1 LNEHTTTDCLLF
13 PDIFDRPVVA
23 KFDQQQ
29 GSSDGGAILLKAA
42 ERRLGLT
49 SALAVCMRD
58 DRQSGKV
65 RHELS
70 ELITQRVMAIALGY
84 EDANDAAR
92 LASDPIHKL
101 LVGRDPV
108 DGEDLASQPTLSRF
122 ENAPDSKELFGMIE
136 ALADRVIERHRQ
148 RLHGRAR
155 RITIDLDPT
164 DDPTHGQQE
173 FTFYNRY
180 YDSYCYL
187 PMVCF
192 LTFNEEAEQ
201 YLVAAVLR
209 RGNASGSVG
218 AIGILRRLMARVSD
232 AFPKAKIRV
241 RLDGGFASPEVLDFL
256 DCEPKVE
263 YLVNMASNA
272 VLKRKAECAMKQA
285 RRASEISGQTEHVYG
300 ACRYAT
306 KKTWPWKRRVLYK
319 AEVVRAAHKE
329 AKDNPRFVVTNMKQ
343 SPQWIYEQVYCQRGD
358 VENRIKELHDG
369 MQIDRTSCS
378 NFLANTFRVL
388 LTAAAYVLM
397 QEMRLHLAPTR
408 HARAQVS
415 TLREHFLKLGAQ
427 VIVTV
432 RRIVVHLPQAFP
444 YHDSFHRL
452 ALSLGAQTG

>member
-1 LNEHTTTDCLLF
+1 MNEHTTTDCLLF

-23 KFDQQQ
+23 KFDQRQ
-29 GSSDGGAILLKAA
+29 GSSDGGAILLQAA

-49 SALAVCMRD
+49 SALAACMRD
-58 DRQSGKV
+58 DRESGKV

-122 ENAPDSKELFGMIE
+122 ENAPDSKELFCMIE
-136 ALADRVIERHRQ
+136 ALADRVIERHRK

-164 DDPTHGQQE
+164 DDPTHGQQQ
-173 FTFYNRY
+173 FTFFNRH

-218 AIGILRRLMARVSD
+218 AIGILRRLIARVSD

-241 RLDGGFASPEVLDFL
+241 RLDGGFACPEVFDFL

-263 YLVNMASNA
+263 YLVNMATNA
-272 VLKRKAECAMKQA
+272 VLERKAEAAMKGA
-285 RRASEISGQTEHVYG
+285 RRASETSGQTEHVYG
-300 ACRYAT
+300 ECWYAT
-306 KKTWPWKRRVLYK
+306 KKTWPWKRRVIYK
-319 AEVVRAAHKE
+319 AEVVRATNKE
-329 AKDNPRFVVTNMKQ
+329 PKDNPRFVVTNLKQ
-343 SPQWIYEQVYCQRGD
+343 SPQWIYEKTYCQRGD

-369 MQIDRTSCS
+369 MQIGRTSCS

-388 LTAAAYVLM
+388 LTAAAYALM
-397 QEMRLHLAPTR
+397 QEMRLRLAGTR
-408 HARAQVS
+408 HARAQVA

-432 RRIVVHLPQAFP
+432 RRIVLHLPQAFP
-444 YHDSFHRL
+444 YRESFHRL
-452 ALSLGAQTG
+452 ALSLGAQSG

>member
-1 LNEHTTTDCLLF
+1 LTEHTTTDCLLF
-13 PDIFDRPVVA
+13 PDIFERPVVA

-49 SALAVCMRD
+49 SALAAGLRD
-58 DRQSGKV
+58 DRQPGKV
-65 RHELS
+65 QHELR

-92 LASDPIHKL
+92 LACDPVHKL
-101 LVGRDPV
+101 LVGRVPV

-122 ENAPDSKELFGMIE
+122 ENAPDRKELLRMTE
-136 ALADRVIERHRQ
+136 ALAERVIERHRK

-173 FTFYNRY
+173 FTFFNRH

-209 RGNASGSVG
+209 PGNAPGSAG
-218 AIGILRRLMARVSD
+218 AIGILRRVIERVRD

-241 RLDGGFASPEVLDFL
+241 RLDGGFACPEVLDFL

-263 YLVNMASNA
+263 YLVNMAAND
-272 VLKRKAECAMKQA
+272 
-285 RRASEISGQTEHVYG
+285 
-300 ACRYAT
+300 
-306 KKTWPWKRRVLYK
+306 P
-319 AEVVRAAHKE
+319 
-329 AKDNPRFVVTNMKQ
+329 VTF
-343 SPQWIYEQVYCQRGD
+343 CC
-358 VENRIKELHDG
+358 
-369 MQIDRTSCS
+369 TS
-378 NFLANTFRVL
+378 
-388 LTAAAYVLM
+388 
-397 QEMRLHLAPTR
+397 
-408 HARAQVS
+408 
-415 TLREHFLKLGAQ
+415 
-427 VIVTV
+427 
-432 RRIVVHLPQAFP
+432 
-444 YHDSFHRL
+444 
-452 ALSLGAQTG
+452 LSV

>member
-1 LNEHTTTDCLLF
+1 MCEHTTTECLLF

-23 KFDQQQ
+23 KFDQRQ
-29 GSSDGGAILLKAA
+29 GSSDGGAILLQAA

-49 SALAVCMRD
+49 SALAGCLRD
-58 DRQSGKV
+58 NRQPGKV
-65 RHELS
+65 QHALS
-70 ELITQRVMAIALGY
+70 ELITQRVMGMALGY

-101 LVGRDPV
+101 LVGRDPIA
-108 DGEDLASQPTLSRF
+108 GEDLASQPALSRF
-122 ENAPDSKELFGMIE
+122 ENAPDRKELLRTTE
-136 ALADRVIERHRQ
+136 ALADCVIARHRK

-164 DDPTHGQQE
+164 DDPTHGQQQ
-173 FTFYNRY
+173 FTFFNRH

-209 RGNASGSVG
+209 PGNAPGSAG
-218 AIGILRRLMARVSD
+218 AIGILRRLIERVSN
-232 AFPKAKIRV
+232 AFPKARIRV

-263 YLVNMASNA
+263 YLVNLAANA
-272 VLKRKAECAMKQA
+272 VLKRKVKSAMK
-285 RRASEISGQTEHVYG
+285 RSRHASETSGQTEHVYG
-300 ACRYAT
+300 ECRYAT
-306 KKTWPWKRRVLYK
+306 KKTWPWKRRVIYK
-319 AEVVRAAHKE
+319 AEVVRAANKE
-329 AKDNPRFVVTNMKQ
+329 PKDNPRFVVTNLKQ
-343 SPQWIYEQVYCQRGD
+343 SPQWVYEQVYCQRGD

-369 MQIDRTSCS
+369 MQIGRTSCS

-397 QEMRLHLAPTR
+397 QELRIGLVGTAS
-408 HARAQVS
+408 ARAQVS
-415 TLREHFLKLGAQ
+415 TLRERFLKLGAQ
-427 VIVTV
+427 
-432 RRIVVHLPQAFP
+432 
-444 YHDSFHRL
+444 
-452 ALSLGAQTG
+452 